1 MSATARRIKA
11 EFPDGLACLFE
22 PARYKILYGGRGAA
36 KSWGVAR
43 ALLVRGANKPT
54 RVLCAREFQSSIRDS
69 VHRLLSDQIEALGL
83 SAFYRIEKAAIFGLN
98 GTEFSFEGIRHN
110 VNKIKSY
117 EGVDIAW
124 VEEAQTVSKSSWE
137 TLIPTIR
144 REGSEIWVTFN
155 PELDS
160 DETYK
165 RFVLNPPPG
174 AFVKKLNWQD
184 NPWFPEVLKNEMEL
198 LRFRD
203 EDAYLN
209 IWEGHCRVTLEGAI
223 YAKEMR
229 AATEAGRICRVPYD
243 ETAPV
248 HTFWD
253 LGWSDCTSILFA
265 QKIGFD
271 FRIIDAY
278 QSRLEKLPHYLKVL
292 QDREYVYGIHY
303 LPHDADHESLSAKS
317 IKKQMEALS
326 HKVVVMP
333 RVEKKQFGIN
343 AVRSIFN
350 RCFFDESKC
359 ADFLQAVRHYRY
371 DIDEHGQW
379 SREPKHDENSHYCDA
394 LQTMGQSIN
403 GPVKV
408 NEPEVVFISQAA
420 AESREVSWLS
430 V

>member
-1 MSATARRIKA
+1 MNRIKA
-11 EFPDGLACLFE
+11 DFPEQLGCLFQ
-22 PARYKILYGGRGAA
+22 PSRYKILYGGRGAA

-43 ALLVRGANKPT
+43 ALLVRGASKPT

-69 VHRLLSDQIEALGL
+69 VHRLLCDQIAVLGL
-83 SAFYRIEKAAIFGLN
+83 DSFYRIEQSAIFGLN

-124 VEEAQTVSKSSWE
+124 VEEAQTTSKSSWE

-144 REGSEIWVTFN
+144 KEGSEIWVTFN
-155 PELDS
+155 PELDT

-165 RFVLNPPPG
+165 RFVLKPPPG
-174 AFVKKLNWQD
+174 AIVKKLNWSD
-184 NPWFPEVLKNEMEL
+184 NPWFPEVLKAEKDL
-198 LRFRD
+198 LKARD

-209 IWEGHCRVTLEGAI
+209 IWEGHCRVTLDGAI
-223 YAKEMR
+223 YAKELR
-229 AATEAGRICRVPYD
+229 AATEEGRICRVPYD

-265 QKIGFD
+265 QKVGFD

-292 QDREYVYGIHY
+292 QDRGYVYGMDY
-303 LPHDADHESLSAKS
+303 MPHDADHESLATKS
-317 IKKQMEALS
+317 IKKMAEAAGR
-326 HKVVVMP
+326 KVTVMP
-333 RVEKKQFGIN
+333 RVEKKQHGIN

-350 RCFFDESKC
+350 RCWIDETKC

-371 DIDEHGQW
+371 EIDEHGQW
-379 SREPKHDENSHYCDA
+379 SREPLHDENSHFADA
-394 LQTMGQSIN
+394 LQTLGQSIN
-403 GPVKV
+403 TAVRTAAPDVEFV
-408 NEPEVVFISQAA
+408 SAQA

>member
-1 MSATARRIKA
+1 MTRIKA
-11 EFPDGLACLFE
+11 DFPEELECLFK
-22 PARYKILYGGRGAA
+22 PSRYKILYGGRGAA

-43 ALLVRGANKPT
+43 ALLVLGANRPL

-69 VHRLLSDQIEALGL
+69 VHRLLVDQLTSLGL
-83 SAFYRIEKAAIFGLN
+83 DSFYRVEQSAIYGLN

-124 VEEAQTVSKSSWE
+124 VEEAQTTSKSSWE

-144 REGSEIWVTFN
+144 KEGSEIWVTFN
-155 PELDS
+155 PELDT

-165 RFVLNPPPG
+165 RFVLNPPPV
-174 AFVKKLNWQD
+174 AIVKKLNWSD
-184 NPWFPEVLKNEMEL
+184 NPWFPEVLRAEKDL
-198 LRFRD
+198 LKARD

-209 IWEGHCRVTLEGAI
+209 IWEGHCRVTLDGAI
-223 YAKEMR
+223 YAKELR
-229 AATEAGRICRVPYD
+229 AATEEGRICRVPYD

-265 QKIGFD
+265 QKVGFD

-292 QDREYVYGIHY
+292 QDKGYVYGMDY
-303 LPHDADHESLSAKS
+303 MPHDADHESLATKS
-317 IKKQMEALS
+317 IKKMAEAAGR
-326 HKVVVMP
+326 KVTVMP
-333 RVEKKQFGIN
+333 RVEKKQHGIN

-350 RCFFDESKC
+350 RCWIEETKC

-379 SREPKHDENSHYCDA
+379 SREPLHDENSHYADS
-394 LQTMGQSIN
+394 LQTLGQSIN
-403 GPVKV
+403 TAIRTT
-408 NEPEVVFISQAA
+408 EPQVEFISAL
-420 AESREVSWLS
+420 ESGSREVSWLS

>member
-1 MSATARRIKA
+1 MRVKA
-11 EFPDGLACLFE
+11 EFPEQLGCLFE
-22 PARYKILYGGRGAA
+22 PSRYKILYGGRGAA

-43 ALLVRGANKPT
+43 ALLVRGASKPT

-69 VHRLLSDQIEALGL
+69 VHRLLCDQIKELGL
-83 SAFYRIEKAAIFGLN
+83 DSFYRIEQSAIFGLN

-124 VEEAQTVSKSSWE
+124 VEEAQTTSKSSWE

-144 REGSEIWVTFN
+144 KEGSEIWVTFN
-155 PELDS
+155 PELDT

-165 RFVLNPPPG
+165 RFVLKPPPG
-174 AFVKKLNWQD
+174 AIVKKLNWSD
-184 NPWFPEVLKNEMEL
+184 NPWFPEVLRAEKDL
-198 LRFRD
+198 LKARD

-209 IWEGHCRVTLEGAI
+209 IWEGHCRVTLDGAI
-223 YAKEMR
+223 YAKELR
-229 AATEAGRICRVPYD
+229 AATEEGRICRVPYD

-265 QKIGFD
+265 QKVGFD

-292 QDREYVYGIHY
+292 QDRGYVYGIDY
-303 LPHDADHESLSAKS
+303 MPHDADHESLATKS
-317 IKKQMEALS
+317 IKKMAEAAGR
-326 HKVVVMP
+326 KVTVMP
-333 RVEKKQFGIN
+333 RVEKKQHGIN

-350 RCFFDESKC
+350 RCYIDETKC
-359 ADFLQAVRHYRY
+359 ADFLQAVRHYRF

-379 SREPKHDENSHYCDA
+379 SREPRHDENSHYADA
-394 LQTMGQSIN
+394 LQTLGQSIN
-403 GPVKV
+403 TTVRTLAPDVEFV
-408 NEPEVVFISQAA
+408 SAQA
-420 AESREVSWLS
+420 AESREVAWLS

>member
-1 MSATARRIKA
+1 MAQA
-11 EFPDGLACLFE
+11 EFPEELECLFQ
-22 PARYKILYGGRGAA
+22 PSRYKILYGGRGAA

-43 ALLVRGANKPT
+43 ALLVRGASNPL

-69 VHRLLSDQIEALGL
+69 VHKLLSDQILALGL
-83 SAFYRIEKAAIFGLN
+83 DQFYRIEQSSIFGPN

-110 VNKIKSY
+110 TNKIKSY

-124 VEEAQTVSKSSWE
+124 VEEAQTTSKSSWE

-144 REGSEIWVTFN
+144 KEGSEIWVTFN
-155 PELDS
+155 PELDT

-165 RFVLNPPPG
+165 RFVLKPPPG
-174 AFVKKLNWQD
+174 AIVKKLNWSD
-184 NPWFPEVLKNEMEL
+184 NPWFPEVLRAEKDL
-198 LRFRD
+198 LKARD

-209 IWEGHCRVTLEGAI
+209 IWEGHCRVTLDGAI
-223 YAKEMR
+223 YAKELR
-229 AATEAGRICRVPYD
+229 LATEEGRICRVPYD

-265 QKIGFD
+265 QKVGFD

-292 QDREYVYGIHY
+292 QDRGYVYGMDY
-303 LPHDADHESLSAKS
+303 MPHDADHESLGTKS
-317 IKKQMEALS
+317 IKKMTEAAGR
-326 HKVVVMP
+326 KVTVMP
-333 RVEKKQFGIN
+333 RVEKKQHGIN

-350 RCFFDESKC
+350 RCWIDETKC
-359 ADFLQAVRHYRY
+359 ADFLQAIRHYRY

-379 SREPKHDENSHYCDA
+379 SRDPLHDENSHFADS
-394 LQTMGQSIN
+394 LQTLGQSIN
-403 GPVKV
+403 TAIRTR
-408 NEPEVVFISQAA
+408 EPEVEFVSAQA
-420 AESREVSWLS
+420 AESREVSWLA